1 MHWKFAENKIDYN
14 GQQLRSN
21 WIRENFNIKKDAIVA
36 FIGSAYVKEHL
47 VDLEDINNGEHIFSQ
62 AMLHFIVEHQD
73 NDLEKAVCRQRL
85 MICIIKEVILS
96 LCHCEGKTRSNLL
109 SNENRLLR
117 FARNDIRITRKGDDL
132 YIKGRKLSVSIAT
145 KSSSSTLIHTGLNIS
160 SKNTP
165 VKAIGLKDLKIN
177 PKKLAIEVMESYTK
191 EIEDI
196 YKATKKVKFVL

>member
-21 WIRENFNIKKDAIVA
+21 WIRENFHIKKDAIVA
-36 FIGSAYVKEHL
+36 FIGSANVKEHM
-47 VDLEDINNGEHIFSQ
+47 VDLEDINNGEHIFSEE
-62 AMLHFIVEHQD
+62 MLHFIVEHQD

-85 MICIIKEVILS
+85 MICIIKDQL
-96 LCHCEGKTRSNLL
+96 TRWQGNKVV
-109 SNENRLLR
+109 RL
-117 FARNDIRITRKGDDL
+117 GDDL

-145 KSSSSTLIHTGLNIS
+145 KSKTSTLIHTGLNIS
-160 SKNTP
+160 SKGTP
-165 VKAIGLKDLKIN
+165 VKAIGLNDLKIR
-177 PKKLAIEVMESYTK
+177 PKKLAIEVMESYTR